1 MKALRHAAALL
12 ALALLLPLSAKA
24 QEDEKIEKDVDVDLI
39 VSVGYQG
46 SFLKDFT
53 AFPGDRK
60 VHSGVRAGLQAAIR
74 LYEIEDDIE
83 LGLRPGLF
91 FSQKG
96 ESYSDHSYHL
106 NYIDL
111 PVLIAA
117 KYEMKDDLSLIGGVG
132 PYFGVGLYGKN
143 EIGKASGEHDA
154 FGEDGEMKRFD
165 CGISA
170 DFGLEYDDCR
180 LTIGGQYGFVN
191 QLKDPAPAGITG
203 TPKNA
208 SFFVMLGY
216 SF

>member
-12 ALALLLPLSAKA
+12 ALTLLLPFSAKA
-24 QEDEKIEKDVDVDLI
+24 QEIEKDIDMDLI

-46 SFLKDFT
+46 SFLKGFT
-53 AFPGDRK
+53 AYPGDRT
-60 VHSGVRAGLQAAIR
+60 VHSGVRAGVQAAIQ
-74 LYEIEDDIE
+74 LLELEDDLE

-106 NYIDL
+106 NYLDI
-111 PVLIAA
+111 PVLVAA
-117 KYEMKDDLSLIGGVG
+117 KYEMKDDLSLTAGVG
-132 PYFGVGLYGKN
+132 PYFGNGLYGKN
-143 EIGKASGEHDA
+143 DIGKATGKHDA
-154 FGEDGEMKRFD
+154 FGSDGEMKRFD

-170 DFGLEYDDCR
+170 DLGLEYDDYR
-180 LTIGGQYGFVN
+180 LTIGGQYGFVD

-216 SF
+216 RF